1 MENRKMIFAFV
12 VAGVFAFGAI
22 VCYSSCVVGARADR
36 QSEEYF
42 RLKEMENYHGKH
54 FRDE

>member
-1 MENRKMIFAFV
+1 MILIMATIFV
-12 VAGVFAFGAI
+12 LGTLI
-22 VCYSSCVVGARADR
+22 CYASCVVSARADK

-54 FRDE
+54 FKDE

>member
-1 MENRKMIFAFV
+1 MMFAFI

-22 VCYSSCVVGARADR
+22 VCYSSCVVGARADKR
-36 QSEEYF
+36 SEEYF

>member
-1 MENRKMIFAFV
+1 MIILMAI
-12 VAGVFAFGAI
+12 VFAFGAI

>member
-1 MENRKMIFAFV
+1 MILLITLTFV
-12 VAGVFAFGAI
+12 LGTLI
-22 VCYSSCVVGARADR
+22 CYASCVVSARADK